1 MVKTVVIV
9 VVVVFYYV
17 QRDKSTHTGQ
27 IMMRL
32 SVFGCVQRTRTRCVT
47 WWSTRLP
54 HRSACISNKAC
65 TQTLPEIR
73 RYTATIACLPI

>member
-47 WWSTRLP
+47 W
-54 HRSACISNKAC
+54 
-65 TQTLPEIR
+65 
-73 RYTATIACLPI
+73 